1 MTFASPPPALAQP
14 AQPTLGSIVL
24 LGALTAMGAVSID
37 LYLPSLPAIGRG
49 FGVGAAAVQQ
59 TMSAFFIGMA
69 VGGLVY
75 GPVSDRIGRR
85 PALLIG
91 LVVYAAASL
100 GCALAPGIGWLIGGR
115 LVQALGACAGPVV
128 ARAVVRD
135 RYHHQDSARIFSLL
149 TLVLGVA
156 PMIAPTVGAWLV
168 TFATW
173 RTVFAVLAAF
183 GVAMTVAVAWRLD
196 ESRSGATTATAG
208 HESVAASYVALFR
221 QRRLLGYLLGGALNG
236 AALFTYVSGAPGLLI
251 TRYHFTPHA
260 FAAAF
265 AAIAVGVIGS
275 SQVNRSLLRR
285 YESDHILAVATLV
298 GVAAGA
304 ALVVAAFTLG
314 QWPVLV
320 CLFVALTSY
329 GFVAANTTA
338 GALAVDPS
346 RAGATSSL
354 IGSASFGAGALAAGI
369 AGAFDDGTPHALAL
383 VIAVAMAGAAVS
395 FHLLALRQEV

>member
-1 MTFASPPPALAQP
+1 MASASPPPTLTQP
-14 AQPTLGSIVL
+14 AHPALGSIIL

-37 LYLPSLPAIGRG
+37 LYLPSLPAIGQS

-59 TMSAFFIGMA
+59 TMSAFFVGMA

-85 PALLIG
+85 PALLVG
-91 LVVYAAASL
+91 LAVYAAASL
-100 GCALAPGIGWLIGGR
+100 ACALAPGIGWLVGGR

-173 RTVFAVLAAF
+173 RVVFAVLAAF
-183 GVAMTVAVAWRLD
+183 GVAMIVAVGWRLD
-196 ESRSGATTATAG
+196 ESRSRATAATG
-208 HESVAASYVALFR
+208 HESVAASYLALFS

-236 AALFTYVSGAPGLLI
+236 AALFAYVGGAPNLLI
-251 TRYHFTPHA
+251 SQYHFTPRA

-275 SQVNRSLLRR
+275 SQVNRALLRR
-285 YESDHILAVATLV
+285 YESDRILAVATLV
-298 GVAAGA
+298 GVAAGV

-346 RAGATSSL
+346 RAGATSAL
-354 IGSASFGAGALAAGI
+354 IGSASFGAGALAASV
-369 AGAFDDGTPHALAL
+369 AAAFDDGTPHALAI
-383 VIAVAMAGAAVS
+383 VIAVAMAGAAAA
-395 FHLLALRQEV
+395 FHGLALRPAR